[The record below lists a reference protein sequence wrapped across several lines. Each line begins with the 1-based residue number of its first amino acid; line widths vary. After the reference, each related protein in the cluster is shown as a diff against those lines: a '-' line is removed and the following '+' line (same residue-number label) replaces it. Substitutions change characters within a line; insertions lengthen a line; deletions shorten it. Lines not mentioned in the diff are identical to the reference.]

1 MKQYWESLRPSE
13 RRGLMVGAFVV
24 FLVLNYFFV
33 WPHRHDWARDEKRG
47 ENAKSKIDT
56 YEKEISKKRVYE
68 AKLRELQADGSQ
80 VVPEDQAIDFVH
92 FYSSRLLN
100 NHVLLLNGGTLT
112 TRTNAFFMEQ
122 QLGISVQA
130 DETNLVNFLY
140 SLAAGNSMVRV
151 RSMSLHPNPDHHELN
166 ANITMVA
173 SYQKKAPPAPR
184 TNAPAA
190 TPAKANTPAPKPTP
204 TPAAKAP
211 APLVNG
217 RPMPPSGPGRMPTG
231 PGRMPPPPPGGA
243 PSTNKLARFLRPGIS
258 PTNK

>member
-173 SYQKKAPPAPR
+173 SYQKKAAPAAKTAAPATRPANTAAPAPR
-184 TNAPAA
+184 QNSPAPV
-190 TPAKANTPAPKPTP
+190 ANTPPPQHGRMAPPGFSP
-204 TPAAKAP
+204 
-211 APLVNG
+211 
-217 RPMPPSGPGRMPTG
+217 RPMPPPPRM
-231 PGRMPPPPPGGA
+231 GGGQ
-243 PSTNKLARFLRPGIS
+243 STNKMARFLRPGIS